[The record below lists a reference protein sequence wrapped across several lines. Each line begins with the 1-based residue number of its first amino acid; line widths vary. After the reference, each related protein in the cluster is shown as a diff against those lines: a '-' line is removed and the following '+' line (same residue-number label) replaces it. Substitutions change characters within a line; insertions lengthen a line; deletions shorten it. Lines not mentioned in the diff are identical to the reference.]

1 MRTYA
6 VEAHGA
12 LAACVAGDPHRLL
25 DAGQRRAGSDPWPC
39 PSLQLVGD
47 GAAMGTPGRAA
58 QAAAPYKP
66 AMRPGSDSE
75 HACGAP
81 RGTRRTLDAQAAGP
95 PCDARAVGRPAYEPP
110 MLGGARGR
118 ASAGAEPRA
127 GKGRYSPPVGGAAG
141 AAVAGAGPAQPAAP
155 ARCRAYWPA
164 CEACGPPV
172 PVAGA
177 PAVAAPAAA
186 PRPDTPPPQP
196 PARGAARGRGPAPAA
211 PPPVDRAWP
220 DDAPRR
226 PPAGASVTAAR
237 GGAEAEAGDA
247 GQALAFLVDM
257 FDTVAPDLVADVLR
271 ACAGDFDAALVGL
284 MDLQARRPARTL
296 AGRARPAATA
306 RVPVPLCAAASTLVA
321 LLAIRQPARTLTPH
335 SRCWS
340 TAEQAAGCGWADG
353 ARRGAAEQC
362 AHRNEP
368 GQLLRRVRAR
378 RGRGRRWPGGAC
390 RRRRVG
396 RIGHAQR
403 LHLHGAPSAWH
414 ACGVPA

>member
-6 VEAHGA
+6 VDAHGA
-12 LAACVAGDPHRLL
+12 LAACVAGDPHCLL

-39 PSLQLVGD
+39 PSLQLDGD

-75 HACGAP
+75 DVCGAP

-95 PCDARAVGRPAYEPP
+95 PCDARAMGRPAYEPP
-110 MLGGARGR
+110 MLGGARGP

-127 GKGRYSPPVGGAAG
+127 VKGRYSPPVGGAAG
-141 AAVAGAGPAQPAAP
+141 AAAAGAGPAQPAAP

-164 CEACGPPV
+164 CDVSGPPV

-186 PRPDTPPPQP
+186 PRPDTPPPRP
-196 PARGAARGRGPAPAA
+196 RARGAARVPAPAPAA
-211 PPPVDRAWP
+211 PPLVNGAGP
-220 DDAPRR
+220 DGASQR
-226 PPAGASVTAAR
+226 PPAGPGVTAAR
-237 GGAEAEAGDA
+237 GGAEVEAVDA

-284 MDLQARRPARTL
+284 MDLQARRPAR
-296 AGRARPAATA
+296 ARVSRARSPASAHVLAT
-306 RVPVPLCAAASTLVA
+306 VPVPLCVAVLAYVSWPFASP
-321 LLAIRQPARTLTPH
+321 LAPRCHTPAVTHWR
-335 SRCWS
+335 SS
-340 TAEQAAGCGWADG
+340 
-353 ARRGAAEQC
+353 
-362 AHRNEP
+362 
-368 GQLLRRVRAR
+368 LRM
-378 RGRGRRWPGGAC
+378 
-390 RRRRVG
+390 
-396 RIGHAQR
+396 R
-403 LHLHGAPSAWH
+403 LG
-414 ACGVPA
+414 